1 MKQIGRPDRLM
12 CQAFAAMRVP
22 LVLLACCAL
31 AAALMTGCG
40 SDEPS
45 AETVPSPAQARRE
58 LAGAPAPLAAVHAQA
73 GELLPGGT
81 RAFDERMAQL
91 RGHPVVVNVWASWC
105 QPCKQEFPVFQRLAV
120 RYGKSVAF
128 LGVDTEDVAAD
139 ARAWLA
145 RRFVAYP
152 SYEDKDGEI
161 TQDVG
166 VRVGIPGTVF
176 FDRDGRMTYLHQGPY
191 REDADLERDLQ
202 RYLGATPQ

>member
-31 AAALMTGCG
+31 AAAPIAGCG
-40 SDEPS
+40 SGEPA
-45 AETVPSPAQARRE
+45 AETVPTPAQARAD
-58 LAGAPAPLAAVHAQA
+58 LAGAPAPLAALHAQA
-73 GELLPGGT
+73 GALLPGGAG
-81 RAFDERMAQL
+81 AFDARMARL

-120 RYGKSVAF
+120 RYGRRVAF

-139 ARAWLA
+139 ARAWL
-145 RRFVAYP
+145 RRRYVAYP

-161 TQDVG
+161 TRDVG
-166 VRVGIPGTVF
+166 VRVGIPATVF
-176 FDRDGRMTYLHQGPY
+176 FDGDGEMTYLHQGPY

-202 RYLGATPQ
+202 RYLGAAPS

>member
-31 AAALMTGCG
+31 AAALVTGCG

-45 AETVPSPAQARRE
+45 SATVPTPAEARRA
-58 LAGAPAPLAAVHAQA
+58 LADAPAPLAALHAQS
-73 GELLPGGT
+73 GELLPGGQD
-81 RAFDERMAQL
+81 AFDRRMAQL

-105 QPCKQEFPVFQRLAV
+105 HPCKQEFPVFQRMAV
-120 RYGKSVAF
+120 RYGRTVAF
-128 LGVDTEDVAAD
+128 VGVDTEDVADD
-139 ARAWLA
+139 ARDWLD

-152 SYEDKDGEI
+152 SYEDSDGEI
-161 TQDVG
+161 TRDVG

-176 FDRDGRMTYLHQGPY
+176 FDRDGEMAYLHQGPY
-191 REDADLERDLQ
+191 RDDADLERDLQ
-202 RYLGATPQ
+202 RYLGATPS